1 MRHVYRLL
9 GLVRTYGQER
19 VGSACQKALEL
30 DVVDVTRIVRM
41 LENALEKTAPPTPP
55 RITAGNVLSFRFQRT
70 KDEFALPRRE
80 PPPAKGADT
89 R

>member
-30 DVVDVTRIVRM
+30 DVVDVTRIARM
-41 LENALEKTAPPTPP
+41 LENALEKAAPIPP
-55 RITAGNVLSFRFQRT
+55 RTTAGNVLSFRFQRT
-70 KDEFALPRRE
+70 KDEFALPRGE